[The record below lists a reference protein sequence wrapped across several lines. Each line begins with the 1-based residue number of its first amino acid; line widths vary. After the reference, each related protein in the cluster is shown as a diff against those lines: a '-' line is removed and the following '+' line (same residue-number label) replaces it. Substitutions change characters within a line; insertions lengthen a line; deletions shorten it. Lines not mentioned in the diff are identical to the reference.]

1 MKVRELRQSSAK
13 SLAVSATARWLMRGV
28 TTRMV
33 ENASFSKTVGARF
46 KEKTKRCNHSHIA
59 NSLDT
64 AYSRTPCEPPSNAG
78 GFGAVVE
85 DMFELVTP
93 MCFLIIRASS
103 TDPELVE

>member
-78 GFGAVVE
+78 ESGIFGE
-85 DMFELVTP
+85 DLSELAIL
-93 MCFLIIRASS
+93 MCFLILRASYAAAR
-103 TDPELVE
+103 LVE